1 VKFRQNVPPEKRTSP
16 PQWCHHLALIPG
28 CRGAITFHLASP
40 PKTPARACPKCLLT
54 HNQQFAFEQRLVG
67 LFSFILY
74 ASVLAVSARPESVGK
89 NMIDSTTNKVKQ
101 IESDIADVLVE
112 LYQLLNMYEPLWYER
127 QHQRKAEAVL
137 RKLGRL

>member
-1 VKFRQNVPPEKRTSP
+1 
-16 PQWCHHLALIPG
+16 
-28 CRGAITFHLASP
+28 
-40 PKTPARACPKCLLT
+40 
-54 HNQQFAFEQRLVG
+54 
-67 LFSFILY
+67 
-74 ASVLAVSARPESVGK
+74 
-89 NMIDSTTNKVKQ
+89 MIDSTTNKVKQ